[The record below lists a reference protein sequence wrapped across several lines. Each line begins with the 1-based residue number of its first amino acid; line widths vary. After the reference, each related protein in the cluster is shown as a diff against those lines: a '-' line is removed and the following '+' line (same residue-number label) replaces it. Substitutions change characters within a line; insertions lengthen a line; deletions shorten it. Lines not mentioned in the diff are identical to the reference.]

1 MIVPSFS
8 WLSIDTVECSRVFK
22 YRYWKSFRTNDVACG
37 VQESTI
43 QVIDASLGTNEC
55 TFCANEQQK
64 VYLLWTS
71 NFRATYQQQKNSI
84 VEIGHQ
90 HWENL
95 VSSTC
100 HRFGC
105 KNIYIII
112 SIYVI
117 KALFFLFS
125 PYFFLSSPSVR
136 HHSVVLRLHAM
147 RA

>member
-64 VYLLWTS
+64 VYYKKYPVERHVEFSRKHEAITLKVIDPWQNLKRNSLS
-71 NFRATYQQQKNSI
+71 NTR
-84 VEIGHQ
+84 
-90 HWENL
+90 
-95 VSSTC
+95 VS
-100 HRFGC
+100 G
-105 KNIYIII
+105 KIWI
-112 SIYVI
+112 SI
-117 KALFFLFS
+117 LFLIERV
-125 PYFFLSSPSVR
+125 P
-136 HHSVVLRLHAM
+136 A
-147 RA
+147 